1 MGRATGNPEVPACAF
16 PRGMFSPGAWPFPGL
31 WVTADMASN
40 VYGKGTSTHNTRK
53 GAWESES
60 QGLRSAFWEGSLH
73 LPQGRVTCQLTPLGK
88 GMVSRG

>member
-1 MGRATGNPEVPACAF
+1 MGRAPGNPEVPACAF
-16 PRGMFSPGAWPFPGL
+16 PRGMWPFPGL

-73 LPQGRVTCQLTPLGK
+73 LPRGWVTCQLTPLGK
-88 GMVSRG
+88 GMMSRG